1 MSDYAQRKRGGP
13 LEGVRVLE
21 ITKVWAGP
29 YAGKILAMLGAEVI
43 KVESNSNLDE
53 LRAYGGVDIN
63 SAPYFL
69 SVNQEV
75 LSVQVNMKSE
85 AGMKQLRDMI
95 AKSDIVLNNIRPG
108 AMERAGL
115 SYPELKQIKPDII
128 NVSIKMYGNDGPL
141 GYQTGYAPSFA
152 ALGGLNTLVGYE
164 DGPPLGINMR
174 YGDSTVGA
182 SAVFAAIAAL
192 LHRDRTG
199 EGQDVDVSAV
209 ETMSAMAGDSLVAYG
224 LTGVVP
230 RADGNAHSELAP
242 HNCYP
247 CRDGEWLS
255 IAVGPNKEWQAFCST
270 LGHEAL
276 ATDPQFS
283 TASKRQAERARLD
296 EIISELTKSEE
307 ADVLADRLR
316 KAGVPAFKSLS
327 ALDLIKEEYFWASD
341 LFRMVSDKI
350 NGVRPI
356 TGVPWRMSQTAAVIE
371 RGAPLLGEDNEYV
384 YKQVLGISDEDY
396 DGLLANGVI
405 D

>member
-1 MSDYAQRKRGGP
+1 MSDHARRKRGGP

-29 YAGKILAMLGAEVI
+29 HAGKIFALLGAEVI
-43 KVESNSNLDE
+43 KVESNTNLDE

-209 ETMSAMAGDSLVAYG
+209 ETMAAMAGDSLVAYA
-224 LTGVVP
+224 LTGAVP
-230 RADGNAHSELAP
+230 KADGNAHSELAP
-242 HNCYP
+242 HGCYP
-247 CRDGEWLS
+247 CRDNEWLS
-255 IAVGPNKEWQAFCST
+255 IAVASNEEWKALCAT
-270 LGHEAL
+270 LGRESIAQDL
-276 ATDPQFS
+276 QFS
-283 TASKRQAERARLD
+283 TPAKRQSKRTRLD
-296 EIISELTKSEE
+296 EILSELTKAEE
-307 ADVLADRLR
+307 ADALADRLR

-327 ALDLIKEEYFWASD
+327 ALDLIKEEHFWASE
-341 LFRMVSDKI
+341 LFRMVSDRT
-350 NGVRPI
+350 NGARPV
-356 TGVPWRMSQTAAVIE
+356 TGAPWKMSQTKAVIE

-384 YKQVLGISDEDY
+384 YKQVLGASDADY
-396 DGLLANGVI
+396 DNLVAEGVI